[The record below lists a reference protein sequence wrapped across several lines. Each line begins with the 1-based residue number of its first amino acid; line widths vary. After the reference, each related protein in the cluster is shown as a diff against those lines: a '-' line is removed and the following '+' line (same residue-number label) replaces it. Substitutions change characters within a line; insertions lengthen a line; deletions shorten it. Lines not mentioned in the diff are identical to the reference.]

1 MTANATQEKK
11 DITQEAKCTSFDAL
25 GLNQEIMGAVEELG
39 YTAPTPVQ
47 AGAIPQVL
55 EGRDVLAAAQTGT
68 GKTAAFL
75 LPTMNNLAHGEKRRV
90 RGRSLGCGP
99 YLLVVTPTRE
109 LAQQIELVCRTVA
122 KHTGH
127 SSVTVVGGLGYGPQR
142 NALKQGCD
150 ILIATPGRLI
160 DLMEQGACSLDQVQ
174 VLVLDEADRM
184 LDMGFL
190 PAIRT
195 IVGATPEQRQTLLF
209 SATLDEGK
217 VGSITDLVKTPAR
230 IEVAPVTS
238 TADTVEQYAL
248 PVSLEAKNALLA
260 QLLKKAGSER
270 VIVFTRTKHRADAC
284 RRRLVKASI
293 TCAVIHGDR
302 TQNQRE
308 RALRSF
314 SAGEVDVLVA
324 TDVLARGI
332 DIADVN
338 YVVNFDVP
346 EDPVDYIH
354 RIGRTG
360 RGGDVGWSLTF
371 VTEQDFDEFNDIEA
385 LMGKTVDLYD
395 AEGLEL
401 GENPVFIDPDRV
413 PASKVPGKKAKK
425 KRRKAREK
433 KAASKQVQASS
444 KASQDRSEEA
454 SEGTER
460 PSRSSSVGRGRNSKR
475 NQGAGRSQDKKQQAK
490 PSRKNAVRSSD
501 RKRSNGSNGKRRNS
515 ERSAEEVP
523 AAFRPG
529 VRSSGVRQMP
539 KPGKRKRSQGAK
551 NHRGRRNSQ

>member
-1 MTANATQEKK
+1 MTK
-11 DITQEAKCTSFDAL
+11 EAECASFDAL

-109 LAQQIELVCRTVA
+109 LAQQIESVCRTVA

-195 IVGATPEQRQTLLF
+195 IVAATPEQRQTLLF
-209 SATLDEGK
+209 SATLDESK
-217 VGSITDLVKTPAR
+217 VCSITDLVKTPAR

-260 QLLKKAGSER
+260 QVLKKAGSER

-284 RRRLVKASI
+284 RRRLVKANI

-395 AEGLEL
+395 TEGLEL

-433 KAASKQVQASS
+433 KAASRQTQASS
-444 KASQDRSEEA
+444 EASQDRSEEA
-454 SEGTER
+454 FEGNER
-460 PSRSSSVGRGRNSKR
+460 PPRSSSASRGRNGKR

-501 RKRSNGSNGKRRNS
+501 RKRSNGGNGKRRNS
-515 ERSAEEVP
+515 ERSTEEVP

-529 VRSSGVRQMP
+529 VRSSGVRQTS

-551 NHRGRRNSQ
+551 NHRGRRNNQ

>member
-1 MTANATQEKK
+1 M
-11 DITQEAKCTSFDAL
+11 
-25 GLNQEIMGAVEELG
+25 
-39 YTAPTPVQ
+39 
-47 AGAIPQVL
+47 
-55 EGRDVLAAAQTGT
+55 LAAAQTGT

-99 YLLVVTPTRE
+99 HLLVVTPTRE
-109 LAQQIELVCRTVA
+109 LAQQIESVCRTVA

-260 QLLKKAGSER
+260 QVLKKAGSER

-284 RRRLVKASI
+284 RRRLVKANI

-371 VTEQDFDEFNDIEA
+371 VSEQDFDEFNDIEA

-395 AEGLEL
+395 TEGLEL

-444 KASQDRSEEA
+444 KASQDRSDEA

-460 PSRSSSVGRGRNSKR
+460 PSRSSSAGRGRSGKR

-501 RKRSNGSNGKRRNS
+501 RKRSNGGNGKRRNS

>member
-1 MTANATQEKK
+1 
-11 DITQEAKCTSFDAL
+11 
-25 GLNQEIMGAVEELG
+25 
-39 YTAPTPVQ
+39 
-47 AGAIPQVL
+47 
-55 EGRDVLAAAQTGT
+55 
-68 GKTAAFL
+68 
-75 LPTMNNLAHGEKRRV
+75 
-90 RGRSLGCGP
+90 
-99 YLLVVTPTRE
+99 
-109 LAQQIELVCRTVA
+109 
-122 KHTGH
+122 
-127 SSVTVVGGLGYGPQR
+127 
-142 NALKQGCD
+142 
-150 ILIATPGRLI
+150 
-160 DLMEQGACSLDQVQ
+160 MEQGACSLDQVQ

-248 PVSLEAKNALLA
+248 HVSLEAKNALLA
-260 QLLKKAGSER
+260 QVLKKAGSER

-284 RRRLVKASI
+284 RRRLVKANI

-395 AEGLEL
+395 TEGLEL

-444 KASQDRSEEA
+444 KASRDRSDEA

-460 PSRSSSVGRGRNSKR
+460 PSRSSSAGRGRSGKR

-490 PSRKNAVRSSD
+490 PSRKNAVRSSG
-501 RKRSNGSNGKRRNS
+501 RKRSNGGNGKRRNS

-539 KPGKRKRSQGAK
+539 KPGKCKRSQGAK

>member
-1 MTANATQEKK
+1 MAQEP
-11 DITQEAKCTSFDAL
+11 DSTSFDAF
-25 GLNQEIMGAVEELG
+25 GLNQEIMSAVEELG

-75 LPTMNNLAHGEKRRV
+75 LPTMNNLTHGEKRRV

-109 LAQQIELVCRTVA
+109 LAQQIESVCRTVA

-195 IVGATPEQRQTLLF
+195 IVAATPEQRQTLLF
-209 SATLDEGK
+209 SATLDESK

-260 QLLKKAGSER
+260 QVLKKAGSER

-284 RRRLVKASI
+284 RRRLVKANI

-385 LMGKTVDLYD
+385 LMGKTVDLFD
-395 AEGLEL
+395 TEGLEL

-433 KAASKQVQASS
+433 KAASKQAQASS
-444 KASQDRSEEA
+444 EASRDRSEEA
-454 SEGTER
+454 SEGNER
-460 PSRSSSVGRGRNSKR
+460 PSNRSSSAGRGRNGKR

-490 PSRKNAVRSSD
+490 PSRKNAVRSS
-501 RKRSNGSNGKRRNS
+501 
-515 ERSAEEVP
+515 
-523 AAFRPG
+523 
-529 VRSSGVRQMP
+529 GVRQTP

>member
-1 MTANATQEKK
+1 M
-11 DITQEAKCTSFDAL
+11 
-25 GLNQEIMGAVEELG
+25 
-39 YTAPTPVQ
+39 
-47 AGAIPQVL
+47 
-55 EGRDVLAAAQTGT
+55 
-68 GKTAAFL
+68 
-75 LPTMNNLAHGEKRRV
+75 
-90 RGRSLGCGP
+90 
-99 YLLVVTPTRE
+99 
-109 LAQQIELVCRTVA
+109 
-122 KHTGH
+122 
-127 SSVTVVGGLGYGPQR
+127 
-142 NALKQGCD
+142 
-150 ILIATPGRLI
+150 
-160 DLMEQGACSLDQVQ
+160 
-174 VLVLDEADRM
+174 
-184 LDMGFL
+184 
-190 PAIRT
+190 
-195 IVGATPEQRQTLLF
+195 
-209 SATLDEGK
+209 
-217 VGSITDLVKTPAR
+217 KTPAR

-260 QLLKKAGSER
+260 QVLKKAGSER

-284 RRRLVKASI
+284 RRRLVKANI

-395 AEGLEL
+395 TEGLEL

-460 PSRSSSVGRGRNSKR
+460 PSRSSSAGRGRSGKR

-501 RKRSNGSNGKRRNS
+501 RKRSNGGNGKRRNS
-515 ERSAEEVP
+515 ERNAEEVP

-551 NHRGRRNSQ
+551 NHRGSRNSQ

>member
-1 MTANATQEKK
+1 M
-11 DITQEAKCTSFDAL
+11 TQEAECTSFDAL

-109 LAQQIELVCRTVA
+109 LAQQIESVCRAVA

-195 IVGATPEQRQTLLF
+195 IVAATPEQRQTLLF
-209 SATLDEGK
+209 SATLDESK

-260 QLLKKAGSER
+260 QVLKKAGSER

-284 RRRLVKASI
+284 RRRLVKANI

-395 AEGLEL
+395 TEGLEL

-433 KAASKQVQASS
+433 KAASRQTQASS
-444 KASQDRSEEA
+444 EASQDRSEEV
-454 SEGTER
+454 SEGNEKS
-460 PSRSSSVGRGRNSKR
+460 SRSSSAGRGRNGKR

-501 RKRSNGSNGKRRNS
+501 RKRSNGGNGKRRNS

>member
-1 MTANATQEKK
+1 MKAN
-11 DITQEAKCTSFDAL
+11 
-25 GLNQEIMGAVEELG
+25 
-39 YTAPTPVQ
+39 
-47 AGAIPQVL
+47 
-55 EGRDVLAAAQTGT
+55 
-68 GKTAAFL
+68 
-75 LPTMNNLAHGEKRRV
+75 
-90 RGRSLGCGP
+90 
-99 YLLVVTPTRE
+99 
-109 LAQQIELVCRTVA
+109 
-122 KHTGH
+122 
-127 SSVTVVGGLGYGPQR
+127 
-142 NALKQGCD
+142 
-150 ILIATPGRLI
+150 
-160 DLMEQGACSLDQVQ
+160 
-174 VLVLDEADRM
+174 
-184 LDMGFL
+184 
-190 PAIRT
+190 
-195 IVGATPEQRQTLLF
+195 
-209 SATLDEGK
+209 
-217 VGSITDLVKTPAR
+217 
-230 IEVAPVTS
+230 
-238 TADTVEQYAL
+238 
-248 PVSLEAKNALLA
+248 
-260 QLLKKAGSER
+260 
-270 VIVFTRTKHRADAC
+270 
-284 RRRLVKASI
+284 I

-395 AEGLEL
+395 TEGLEL

-433 KAASKQVQASS
+433 KAASRQTQAGNE
-444 KASQDRSEEA
+444 ASQDRSGEV
-454 SEGTER
+454 SEGNEKS
-460 PSRSSSVGRGRNSKR
+460 SRSSSAGRGRNGKR

-501 RKRSNGSNGKRRNS
+501 RKRSNGGNGKRRNS
-515 ERSAEEVP
+515 DRSTEEVP

-529 VRSSGVRQMP
+529 VRSSGVRQTP

>member
-1 MTANATQEKK
+1 M
-11 DITQEAKCTSFDAL
+11 TQEAECTSFDAL

-109 LAQQIELVCRTVA
+109 LAQQIESVCRAVA

-195 IVGATPEQRQTLLF
+195 IVAATPEQRQTLLF
-209 SATLDEGK
+209 SATLDESK

-260 QLLKKAGSER
+260 QVLKKAGSER

-284 RRRLVKASI
+284 RRRLVKANI

-338 YVVNFDVP
+338 FVVNFDVP

-395 AEGLEL
+395 TEGLEL

-433 KAASKQVQASS
+433 KAASRQTQASS
-444 KASQDRSEEA
+444 EASQDRSGEV
-454 SEGTER
+454 SEGNEKS
-460 PSRSSSVGRGRNSKR
+460 SRSSSASRGRNGKR

-501 RKRSNGSNGKRRNS
+501 RKRSNGGNGKRRNS
-515 ERSAEEVP
+515 ERSTEEVP

-529 VRSSGVRQMP
+529 VRSSGVRQTS

-551 NHRGRRNSQ
+551 NHRGRRNNQ

>member
-1 MTANATQEKK
+1 M
-11 DITQEAKCTSFDAL
+11 TQEAECTSFDAL

-109 LAQQIELVCRTVA
+109 LAQQIESVCRAVA

-195 IVGATPEQRQTLLF
+195 IVAATPEQRQTLLF
-209 SATLDEGK
+209 SATLDESK

-260 QLLKKAGSER
+260 QVLKKAGSER

-284 RRRLVKASI
+284 RRRLVKANI

-395 AEGLEL
+395 TEGLEL

-433 KAASKQVQASS
+433 KAASRQTQASS
-444 KASQDRSEEA
+444 EASQDRSEEA
-454 SEGTER
+454 FEGNER
-460 PSRSSSVGRGRNSKR
+460 PSRSSSASRGRNGKR

-501 RKRSNGSNGKRRNS
+501 RKRSNGGNGKRRNS
-515 ERSAEEVP
+515 ERNTEEVP

-529 VRSSGVRQMP
+529 VRSSGVRQTS

-551 NHRGRRNSQ
+551 NHRGRRNNQ

>member
-238 TADTVEQYAL
+238 TAGTVEQYAL

-260 QLLKKAGSER
+260 QVLKKAGSER

-284 RRRLVKASI
+284 RRRLVKANIS
-293 TCAVIHGDR
+293 CAVIHGDR

-395 AEGLEL
+395 TEGLEL

-444 KASQDRSEEA
+444 KASQDRSDEA

-460 PSRSSSVGRGRNSKR
+460 PSRSSSAGRGRSGKR

-501 RKRSNGSNGKRRNS
+501 RKRSNGGNGKRRNS

>member
-1 MTANATQEKK
+1 M
-11 DITQEAKCTSFDAL
+11 TQEAECTSFDAL

-109 LAQQIELVCRTVA
+109 LAQQIESVCRAVA

-195 IVGATPEQRQTLLF
+195 IVAATPEQRQTLLF
-209 SATLDEGK
+209 SATLDESK

-260 QLLKKAGSER
+260 QVLKKAGSER

-284 RRRLVKASI
+284 RRRLVKANI

-395 AEGLEL
+395 TEGLEL

-433 KAASKQVQASS
+433 KAASRQTQASS
-444 KASQDRSEEA
+444 EASQDRSEEA
-454 SEGTER
+454 FEGNER
-460 PSRSSSVGRGRNSKR
+460 PSRSSSASRGRNGKR

-501 RKRSNGSNGKRRNS
+501 RKRSNGGNGKRRNS
-515 ERSAEEVP
+515 ERNIEEVP

-529 VRSSGVRQMP
+529 VRSSGVRQTS

-551 NHRGRRNSQ
+551 NHRGRRNNQ